1 MLSVSRESQ
10 QSKVS
15 DLIAAVPDLID
26 EMNQNEALTQAA
38 LQITPARLDA
48 LKSFST
54 LVGIS
59 INVIYLVFAGRKF
72 HYRTLDIDDWV
83 L

>member
-26 EMNQNEALTQAA
+26 EMNHNEALTQAA
-38 LQITPARLDA
+38 L
-48 LKSFST
+48 
-54 LVGIS
+54 
-59 INVIYLVFAGRKF
+59 
-72 HYRTLDIDDWV
+72 
-83 L
+83 